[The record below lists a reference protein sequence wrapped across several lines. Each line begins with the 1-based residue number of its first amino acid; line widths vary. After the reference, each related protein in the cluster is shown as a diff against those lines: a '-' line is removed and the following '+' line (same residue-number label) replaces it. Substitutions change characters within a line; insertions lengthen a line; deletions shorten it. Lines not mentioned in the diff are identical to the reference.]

1 MAQYGSTPNP
11 QPDFKMENP
20 EIKPVIEDVVIDLS
34 DAQWDLMTPEQYF
47 LLEQRIQKS
56 ISQRRKEIRK
66 EKKTGNLVNVSI
78 YGKLYQI
85 SQKDYE
91 ALKKDP
97 NKTKPA
103 IIAMYRPLVDV

>member
-1 MAQYGSTPNP
+1 VGQFGITPNP
-11 QPDFKMENP
+11 QESHNMGTP

-56 ISQRRKEIRK
+56 IKQRRKEIRS
-66 EKKTGNLVNVSI
+66 EKKTGKFQNVSI

-97 NKTKPA
+97 EKVKPA
-103 IIAMYRPLVDV
+103 IIAMYRPLTEC